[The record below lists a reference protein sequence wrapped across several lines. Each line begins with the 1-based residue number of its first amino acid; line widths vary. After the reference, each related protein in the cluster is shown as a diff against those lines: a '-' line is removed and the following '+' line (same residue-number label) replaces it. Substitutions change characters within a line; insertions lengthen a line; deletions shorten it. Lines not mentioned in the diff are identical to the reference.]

1 MGVRREMAFRGLMV
15 QPPSNNVETLKTKIC
30 LVGDLEVGKT
40 SLIRR
45 YVLNAFS
52 DAYLTTLG
60 TKVSKKVIPV
70 SLPEKGL
77 ELKMDMLIWDI
88 MGQHGFQEL
97 LKDAY
102 FYGVRG
108 ILAVVD
114 LTRKETLEGL
124 RTWIECVESV
134 AGRVPIFL
142 AVNKSDLQD
151 RAAYG
156 TPEIEAIAREFSCEY
171 LMTSAKLGTNIE
183 ECFQRLAAVVARAQ
197 LSDPNPA
204 YLKP

>member
-1 MGVRREMAFRGLMV
+1 MAAPPKSSV
-15 QPPSNNVETLKTKIC
+15 QTLKTKIC
-30 LVGDLEVGKT
+30 LVGDLAVGKT

-70 SLPEKGL
+70 SVPEQGL

-114 LTRKETLEGL
+114 LTRKETLEGMG
-124 RTWIECVESV
+124 TWIECVEGV

-142 AVNKSDLQD
+142 AVNKSDLSDQ
-151 RAAYG
+151 AAFG
-156 TPEIEAIAREFSCEY
+156 TPEIEDVARKFRCEY

-183 ECFQRLAAVVARAQ
+183 ESFQAIATIVAQEQLADVAP
-197 LSDPNPA
+197 S
-204 YLKP
+204 YLRR

>member
-1 MGVRREMAFRGLMV
+1 MGTWDEMTVRVPMAEPEDKV
-15 QPPSNNVETLKTKIC
+15 AETLKTKIC
-30 LVGDLEVGKT
+30 LVGDLAVGKT

-45 YVLNAFS
+45 FVLNSFS

-70 SLPEKGL
+70 QVPEKGL
-77 ELKMDMLIWDI
+77 DLSMDMLIWDI

-114 LTRKETLEGL
+114 LTRKETLDGVGM
-124 RTWIECVESV
+124 WVDCVEGV
-134 AGRVPIFL
+134 AGKVPMVL
-142 AVNKSDLQD
+142 VVNKSDLQSQ
-151 RAAYG
+151 AAFG
-156 TPEIEAIAREFSCEY
+156 SPEIEAVAREFACEY
-171 LMTSAKLGTNIE
+171 LLASAKLGTNIE
-183 ECFQRLAAVVARAQ
+183 ESFQGLAMIVAKAQ
-197 LSDPNPA
+197 LAGISPD
-204 YLKP
+204 YLRP